1 MLQTKDLEISIV
13 ARIIAEED
21 NTFSGVL
28 TAYATNRGNCPVLLE
43 NYTHND
49 GFADEGSVPQPAPED
64 VAAFRA
70 DLEYRYPGSIIHNRV
85 WG

>member
-1 MLQTKDLEISIV
+1 MLQTKDLEINIV

-28 TAYATNRGNCPVLLE
+28 TAYATNAVLLE
-43 NYTHND
+43 NYTHSV

>member
-1 MLQTKDLEISIV
+1 MLQTKDLEIFIV
-13 ARIIAEED
+13 ARVIAEED

-28 TAYATNRGNCPVLLE
+28 TAYATNGVLLE

-49 GFADEGSVPQPAPED
+49 GFSDEGSVPQPAPED

-70 DLEYRYPGSIIHNRV
+70 DLEYRYPGSKIHNRV